1 MVEPLDQLLVDIK
14 GQLTIDQA
22 PCNYQPMVDTQKIR
36 DAFAARLNKALDG
49 VPSVRPARG
58 RNTDLHDLL
67 SANGLSSSKQATHKW
82 LRAEAM
88 PEKDNMR
95 LIARVL
101 NVRAEWLEYGDG
113 SMLADAAESESNDKE
128 SNVIAADFS
137 SKKAREGEIDIPQYD
152 VRAAMGDGQQLPSDY
167 IDTIR
172 HITVSVDFLREQGVS
187 YTQANNLAVVT
198 GFGESMC
205 KTFSNGDPLIIDK
218 GVSSVVTDGVY
229 FFTLSGALFIK
240 RLQILPSG
248 IRVISDND
256 AFPPYDITGRD
267 LNNLIIHAR
276 VLLAWRSQRL

>member
-1 MVEPLDQLLVDIK
+1 
-14 GQLTIDQA
+14 
-22 PCNYQPMVDTQKIR
+22 MVDTQQIR
-36 DAFAARLNKALDG
+36 DAFAARLNKALDDA
-49 VPSVRPARG
+49 PSVRPARG
-58 RNTDLHDLL
+58 RNTDLHNLL
-67 SANGLSSSKQATHKW
+67 SGNGLSSSKQATHKW

-88 PEKDNMR
+88 PEKDNLR
-95 LIARVL
+95 LIAKVL
-101 NVRAEWLEYGDG
+101 NVRAEWLEYGLG
-113 SMLADAAESESNDKE
+113 PMREGAGHEAKRYAEEKE

-137 SKKAREGEIDIPQYD
+137 QKRARDGEIDIPQYD

-229 FFTLSGALFIK
+229 FFTLSGGLFIK
-240 RLQILPSG
+240 RLQILPNG

-256 AFPPYDITGRD
+256 AYPPYDITGSD
-267 LNNLIIHAR
+267 LKNLTIHAR

>member
-1 MVEPLDQLLVDIK
+1 MSELKVH
-14 GQLTIDQA
+14 A
-22 PCNYQPMVDTQKIR
+22 RPCNAEPMVQSEKIR
-36 DAFAARLNKALDG
+36 ADFVRRLKTALNQAGIAEWGAGARLAEITKTTPKAA
-49 VPSVRPARG
+49 S
-58 RNTDLHDLL
+58 
-67 SANGLSSSKQATHKW
+67 KW
-82 LRAEAM
+82 LNTEAM
-88 PEKDNMR
+88 PGRKNM
-95 LIARVL
+95 LAIAEELKVRV
-101 NVRAEWLEYGDG
+101 EWLQYGEG
-113 SMLADAAESESNDKE
+113 QMRAGGTKMEAEDKE

-137 SKKAREGEIDIPQYD
+137 QKRARDGEIDIPQYD

-229 FFTLSGALFIK
+229 FFTLSGGLFIK
-240 RLQILPSG
+240 RLQILPNG

-256 AFPPYDITGRD
+256 AYPPYDITGSD
-267 LNNLIIHAR
+267 LKNLTIHAR